1 MSGPV
6 VSPGASRKMACQGGR
21 PWGCRSLEARRWHP
35 SAGDHLGER
44 PHGLEDPFLQLHAHG
59 DPVLDHL
66 AGDVDEVRVKVE
78 WGYSVAA
85 DESRMWS
92 HGDNLIY
99 IGVTCYV
106 IEDGKKIGHM
116 DEVACDPTKPPG
128 KGPCSDVVRW
138 IMRQEENGKV
148 LTDGNNTVASLFP
161 DTWKE

>member
-1 MSGPV
+1 VTLTEREKAMKKFCSV
-6 VSPGASRKMACQGGR
+6 FMFLAVLAILTACVSLSEFKEWSYRNVTA
-21 PWGCRSLEARRWHP
+21 
-35 SAGDHLGER
+35 LGSDTFR
-44 PHGLEDPFLQLHAHG
+44 C
-59 DPVLDHL
+59 L